1 MQLKISIL
9 SRLLNLLKPI
19 TFGLDRVYYFIWYN
33 YPFGNKP
40 MGSEK
45 NYLELAEK
53 TKNQNYSEV
62 KIYEDN
68 KCVAIDKF
76 WLDNLALYTKITIK
90 KSELCYA
97 HGRILYTTL
106 SDYLSKKSK
115 ELSKEKIFILET
127 GTAKGFSAIC
137 MAKALEDNNK
147 DGLIMTFDVIPH
159 NIKMFWNSISDNIN
173 GPQTRAQL
181 LQNWKSL
188 CQKYILFHQ
197 GDTRL
202 ELAKVQVERIHFAFL
217 DGAHTYNDVIFEFNQ
232 IQNKQN
238 PGDIIVYDDYCQ
250 KNFPGIVKAVDE
262 ICKNNNYNKE
272 IIRSSSERAYVI
284 ATKN

>member
-1 MQLKISIL
+1 MILKKIL
-9 SRLLNLLKPI
+9 IRLTNIFFYILVI
-19 TFGLDRVYYFIWYN
+19 LDRITNSIWYN
-33 YPFGNKP
+33 NPFGNKP
-40 MGSEK
+40 IGSEED
-45 NYLELAEK
+45 YLKLADK
-53 TKNQNYSEV
+53 AKNQNYSEV
-62 KIYEDN
+62 KFYEDN
-68 KCVAIDKF
+68 KGVAIDKF

-106 SDYLSKKSK
+106 SNYLSKKSK
-115 ELSKEKIFILET
+115 KLCKEKIFILET

-137 MAKALEDNNK
+137 MAKALKDNNK
-147 DGLIMTFDVIPH
+147 DGLIVTFDVIPH
-159 NIKMFWNSISDNIN
+159 NIKMFWNSISDIIN

-181 LQNWKSL
+181 LKNWKSL

-197 GDTRL
+197 GYTRL
-202 ELAKVQVERIHFAFL
+202 ELAKVQLERIHFAFL
-217 DGAHTYNDVIFEFNQ
+217 DGAHTYNDVMFEFNQ

-238 PGDIIVYDDYCQ
+238 SGDIIVYDDYCQ